1 MDRRGGTQMMNL
13 EDRLQ
18 DPTEFGKRMVKYPKS
33 VLIYS
38 CVGGG
43 ERD

>member
-1 MDRRGGTQMMNL
+1 MDRCGGTQMMNL

-18 DPTEFGKRMVKYPKS
+18 DSTGFGKRTVKYPKS
-33 VLIYS
+33 VLVNS